1 MLFTKSRWRILNIYF
16 ARLHTVLSRVVE
28 QSSFTLFCQHGNVCL
43 CVLYFCAC
51 LLVSLRSKVNFFCNG
66 LCTDGRN
73 RCTIVICTTC
83 QLSISKEMFG
93 PLVQVTS
100 ISVWLASPKR
110 YLTLQ
115 TVAYKG
121 SENELDATG
130 KIQEFKRFTF
140 KSGTFPSVCPGKRDR
155 ERPFSI

>member
-1 MLFTKSRWRILNIYF
+1 
-16 ARLHTVLSRVVE
+16 
-28 QSSFTLFCQHGNVCL
+28 
-43 CVLYFCAC
+43 
-51 LLVSLRSKVNFFCNG
+51 
-66 LCTDGRN
+66 
-73 RCTIVICTTC
+73 
-83 QLSISKEMFG
+83 MFG

-130 KIQEFKRFTF
+130 KI
-140 KSGTFPSVCPGKRDR
+140 
-155 ERPFSI
+155 